1 MEIFNDI
8 SIYMLV
14 FVMAGGFLAGFVDSI
29 AGGGGLISLPVLMT
43 TGIPLHLAVGTN
55 KFSATFGAVMSA
67 WQFVRAGKVDMHLMK
82 RVIPFT
88 FIGAVMGCVCMLHM
102 SAEWLQP
109 IIILALIA
117 TAVFVF
123 TQRNLGSTNTYKG
136 ETKKSLLQSMAA
148 ALAIG
153 FYDGFIGP
161 GTGTFLIVAFAMIG
175 FDFIIAAGNA
185 KILNLVSNITAF
197 VLLVYSGKILYVYGV
212 AMAVC
217 IFSGAYFGSRMAI
230 HRGTGFVRGIMM
242 TVTILLI
249 GKLTLT
255 YAGII

>member
-43 TGIPLHLAVGTN
+43 TGIPPHLAVGTN

-88 FIGAVMGCVCMLHM
+88 FIGAVIGCVCMLHM
-102 SAEWLQP
+102 SAKWLQP
-109 IIILALIA
+109 IIILAL
-117 TAVFVF
+117 
-123 TQRNLGSTNTYKG
+123 NTYKG

-230 HRGTGFVRGIMM
+230 HRGTGFVRGIML

-249 GKLTLT
+249 GKLALT